1 MVNLLGRIGCIAI
14 TLMIAWTAPLLAQEP
29 PSAKLAPY
37 PLDAVDDGSTIWIV
51 DRNLPGVWK
60 SVDGKLDV
68 AIQGTKQLRQPLN
81 APRCIAL
88 SPDGQLFVGDSATRD
103 VYRIPSEGKPEPMT
117 GGAIGIPA
125 DLAFGPDGT
134 LYIADLETRFLWK
147 LPKGGTAEK
156 FLDCNPRG
164 VSVDSNGN
172 LWIVSQG
179 KDQLLK
185 ATPDGKLEVICAG
198 RPFSFPSQVAV
209 DPQGNAFVADGY
221 SKAIWKAA
229 GGDGAPIKML
239 DGQGLDHPVGLFW
252 KGDRLGI
259 VDPRAGKVWGVAADG
274 TLETWIAFP
283 SP

>member
-1 MVNLLGRIGCIAI
+1 MVNHLGRIVG
-14 TLMIAWTAPLLAQEP
+14 IAWMLWIAWVNPLLAQESP
-29 PSAKLAPY
+29 AAKLAPY
-37 PLDAVDDGSTIWIV
+37 PLDAVADESTIWIV

-60 SVDGKLDV
+60 SVDGQLDI
-68 AIQGTKQLRQPLN
+68 AIQGSKQFRQPLN

-88 SPDGQLFVGDSATRD
+88 GPDGQLFVGDSATRD
-103 VYRIPSEGKPEPMT
+103 VYRISGEGKPEPLT
-117 GGAIGIPA
+117 GGAIGIPN

-134 LYIADLETRFLWK
+134 LYVADLETRFLWK
-147 LPKGGTAEK
+147 LPQGGTAEK

-164 VSVDSNGN
+164 VSSDSNGN

-185 ATPDGKLEVICAG
+185 ATPDGKLEVVSSG

-209 DPQGNAFVADGY
+209 DPLGNAFVADGY
-221 SKAIWKAA
+221 GKAIWKISV
-229 GGDGAPIKML
+229 GSAPDKAI
-239 DGQGLDHPVGLFW
+239 DGQGLDHPVAVFW

-259 VDPRAGKVWGVAADG
+259 VDPRAAKVWGVTPDG
-274 TLETWIAFP
+274 TLESWIQFS

>member
-1 MVNLLGRIGCIAI
+1 
-14 TLMIAWTAPLLAQEP
+14 
-29 PSAKLAPY
+29 
-37 PLDAVDDGSTIWIV
+37 
-51 DRNLPGVWK
+51 
-60 SVDGKLDV
+60 
-68 AIQGTKQLRQPLN
+68 
-81 APRCIAL
+81 
-88 SPDGQLFVGDSATRD
+88 
-103 VYRIPSEGKPEPMT
+103 MT

-134 LYIADLETRFLWK
+134 LYVADLETRFLWK

-164 VSVDSNGN
+164 VSIDANGN

-185 ATPDGKLEVICAG
+185 ATPDGKLEVVNSG

-209 DPQGNAFVADGY
+209 DSQGNAFVADGY
-221 SKAIWKAA
+221 TKAIWKTAV
-229 GGDGAPIKML
+229 GSAPDKVV
-239 DGQGLDHPVGLFW
+239 DGQGLDHPVAVFW
-252 KGDRLGI
+252 REDRLGI
-259 VDPRAGKVWGVAADG
+259 VDPRAAKIWGVAADG

>member
-1 MVNLLGRIGCIAI
+1 MVRNRSRFGCLVLL
-14 TLMIAWTAPLLAQEP
+14 LMIASASPTPAQETP
-29 PSAKLAPY
+29 AAKLAPY

-60 SVDGKLDV
+60 SVDGKLEV
-68 AIQGTKQLRQPLN
+68 AIQGPKQLRQPLN
-81 APRCIAL
+81 APRCIARN
-88 SPDGQLFVGDSATRD
+88 SEGQLFVGDSATRE
-103 VYRIPSEGKPEPMT
+103 VYRIGSEGKLEPMT

-125 DLAFGPDGT
+125 DLAFGLDGT
-134 LYIADLETRFLWK
+134 LYIADLESRFLWK
-147 LPKGGTAEK
+147 LPKSGVAEK

-164 VSVDSNGN
+164 ISVDSDGN

-185 ATPDGKLEVICAG
+185 ATADGKVEVVCSG
-198 RPFSFPSQVAV
+198 RPFSFPSQVAI
-209 DPQGNAFVADGY
+209 DSQGNAFVADGY
-221 SKAIWKAA
+221 SKAIWKTAV
-229 GGDGAPIKML
+229 GGAPNKVV

-252 KGDRLGI
+252 RGDRLGI
-259 VDPRAGKVWGVAADG
+259 VDPRAAKVWGVAADG

>member
-1 MVNLLGRIGCIAI
+1 MVNHLGRIGCISLL
-14 TLMIAWTAPLLAQEP
+14 LMIVGASPLPAQETP
-29 PSAKLAPY
+29 AAKLPPY
-37 PLDAVDDGSTIWIV
+37 PLDAVYDGSTIWIV

-60 SVDGKLDV
+60 SVDGKLEV
-68 AIQGTKQLRQPLN
+68 AIQGSKQFRQPLN

-88 SPDGQLFVGDSATRD
+88 GPDGQLFVGDSATRE
-103 VYRIPSEGKPEPMT
+103 VYRIGSDGKPEPMT

-134 LYIADLETRFLWK
+134 LYVADLETRFLWK

-164 VSVDSNGN
+164 VSIDANGN

-185 ATPDGKLEVICAG
+185 ATPDGKLEVVNSG

-209 DPQGNAFVADGY
+209 DSQGNAFVADGY
-221 SKAIWKAA
+221 TKAIWKTAV
-229 GGDGAPIKML
+229 GSAPDKVV
-239 DGQGLDHPVGLFW
+239 DGQGLDHPVAVFW
-252 KGDRLGI
+252 REDRLGI
-259 VDPRAGKVWGVAADG
+259 VDPRAAKIWGVAADG